1 MHRRSTPSLLLPQV
15 TLVAVTSVN
24 VAATVAALQRSM
36 DEVAFGSVMLLAHER
51 PRALPQAVQWH
62 SIEPL
67 GSSRAYSEFILR
79 RLPAYVTTSHCLLVQ
94 WDGHVLNGSRWRDE
108 FLSYDYIGASWPQF
122 PDGHD
127 VGNGG
132 FSLRSRALLQA
143 SQHPDFVVS
152 HPEDLAIGRI
162 NRTWLEEQG
171 LRFATADVADRFS
184 AERKGDPL
192 RCFGFHGVWH
202 MPQALGLDHFWR
214 IYAELDDRGTVKHDF
229 QDILWQCARGRGG
242 LGRAMRLLYD
252 RFADATGSR
261 R

>member
-1 MHRRSTPSLLLPQV
+1 MLPQV

-143 SQHPDFVVS
+143 SQHQS
-152 HPEDLAIGRI
+152 RA
-162 NRTWLEEQG
+162 NNEEEG
-171 LRFATADVADRFS
+171 SSLRAS
-184 AERKGDPL
+184 
-192 RCFGFHGVWH
+192 
-202 MPQALGLDHFWR
+202 
-214 IYAELDDRGTVKHDF
+214 RGIWF
-229 QDILWQCARGRGG
+229 
-242 LGRAMRLLYD
+242 
-252 RFADATGSR
+252 
-261 R
+261 